1 MLLTTWH
8 HATLPRQPEL
18 KHNERDGYRATGR
31 GDTGSVLLWLGDRTK
46 GAPFWCRPGWRCS
59 NTSGQV
65 SRDSTLGSRQMKKSL
80 SKPAI
85 SQVSPP
91 QQQGRAGWGAARRK
105 GQVRWKCVP
114 HLSPNTEE
122 EERALSSSS
131 LQQCSSQTH
140 FIRLTNLYQI
150 YT

>member
-18 KHNERDGYRATGR
+18 KHNKRDGYRATGR
-31 GDTGSVLLWLGDRTK
+31 GDTGSVLLWPGDRTK

-59 NTSGQV
+59 NTSGEV

-85 SQVSPP
+85 TQVSPP
-91 QQQGRAGWGAARRK
+91 QQQGQPGGRDKSGGNVSHTSPQTLRK
-105 GQVRWKCVP
+105 RNE
-114 HLSPNTEE
+114 LSSA
-122 EERALSSSS
+122 ALS
-131 LQQCSSQTH
+131 
-140 FIRLTNLYQI
+140 TNAHLRHTSYV
-150 YT
+150 